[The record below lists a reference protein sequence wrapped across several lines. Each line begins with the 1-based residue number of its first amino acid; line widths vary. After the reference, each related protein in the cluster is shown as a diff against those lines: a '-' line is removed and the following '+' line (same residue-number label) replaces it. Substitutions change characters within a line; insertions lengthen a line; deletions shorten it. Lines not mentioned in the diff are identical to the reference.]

1 MNDHDIIRRLSEAIR
16 RREKKPSA
24 ERFAEMVR
32 RGVID
37 QEGRVL
43 LRMEPPPGRRPSGR
57 KPSSS

>member
-1 MNDHDIIRRLSEAIR
+1 MNDPDLIRRMIEAIR
-16 RREKKPSA
+16 RNEKKPSS

-43 LRMEPPPGRRPSGR
+43 IQMEPPPWRRPSGR
-57 KPSSS
+57 KPRSS